1 MSDRFSSYGHLEP
14 WRRGLC
20 WAHLKRDF
28 QGCLERGG
36 KGSGPARWA
45 LEEIETLFGHWHACK
60 TGQIDRLALQAR
72 MAPLQRAFEA
82 LLHQGATCGCAKTE
96 ALCQNLL
103 ACWEGLWTFVREPGI
118 EPTNNHA
125 ERCLRRGVLWRKTSF
140 GTQSERGQRFAERML
155 TVTVSLRLQ
164 GRSVLDYLE
173 AACRAAL
180 THQCPPSLLPVS
192 TP

>member
-1 MSDRFSSYGHLEP
+1 VVFDVVDAQVALRPLLVQFTFQERMSP
-14 WRRGLC
+14 V
-20 WAHLKRDF
+20 
-28 QGCLERGG
+28 
-36 KGSGPARWA
+36 
-45 LEEIETLFGHWHACK
+45 
-60 TGQIDRLALQAR
+60 
-72 MAPLQRAFEA
+72 QRAFQA

-103 ACWEGLWTFVREPGI
+103 ACWDGLWTFLREPGV

-140 GTQSERGQRFAERML
+140 GTQSERGQRFVERIL
-155 TVTVSLRLQ
+155 TATVTLRLQ
-164 GRSVLDYLE
+164 GRSVLEYLE

-180 THQCPPSLLPVS
+180 THQQPPSLLPDP